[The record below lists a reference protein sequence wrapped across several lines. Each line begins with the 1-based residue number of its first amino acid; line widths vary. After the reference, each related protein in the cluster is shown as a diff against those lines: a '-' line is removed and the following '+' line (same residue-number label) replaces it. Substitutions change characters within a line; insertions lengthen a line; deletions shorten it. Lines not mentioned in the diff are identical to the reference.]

1 MKEFFILFPLII
13 TVNHAFGL
21 SINDLTVSNYH
32 LKTGIPEA
40 ARMMILEAKEMAMSG
55 LDSIVGGQISDISKT
70 PYQAGLVIQVLRLL
84 TSVCGGSLI
93 SKNRVVTAAH
103 CIDDGSVSA
112 QSVTVVLG
120 SNKIFAGGER
130 ITSNGFVVHHNWNP
144 KTLLNDIAIVFI
156 PSVKYTDV
164 IRPINLPP
172 TSVLRE
178 QFVGWTAIA
187 SGYGRTSTGS
197 KITQDQRISSVN
209 LKIITNSECKDTYK
223 NISRKNICTSGVDS
237 EGTCNGDS
245 GGPLAVTIDDK
256 PILIGITS
264 FGAKAGCEVGYPAAY
279 TRVTSF
285 VSWINEI

>member
-1 MKEFFILFPLII
+1 MQTLNVNPEKNRRL
-13 TVNHAFGL
+13 NHAFGL

-55 LDSIVGGQISDISKT
+55 LDSI
-70 PYQAGLVIQVLRLL
+70 AGLVIQVLRLL

-187 SGYGRTSTGS
+187 SGFGRTST
-197 KITQDQRISSVN
+197 
-209 LKIITNSECKDTYK
+209 
-223 NISRKNICTSGVDS
+223 